1 MFDLNTFVANCQAAL
16 EAPNPSAVVKAL
28 VGEAV
33 TDPDGLKAA
42 FAATADAK
50 SLSDRALVRSN
61 TLTVLDVTNGVGLI
75 TPAHDHQMWAVIG
88 VYDGEEQNIFYRE
101 GENGLE
107 QIGERLLR
115 TGDVTVLDEHTIHA
129 ISNPLPRKSY
139 AIHVYGGD
147 IVNRAGRSIWNP
159 HTLVREPYDIQQL
172 SAYVKEMMSDS
183 CRMK

>member
-1 MFDLNTFVANCQAAL
+1 MFNLNTFVAECQAAL
-16 EAPNPSAVVKAL
+16 ETPNPSAVVEAL
-28 VGEAV
+28 VREAV

-42 FAATADAK
+42 FAATANAK
-50 SLSDRALVRSN
+50 SLSARALVRSE

-88 VYDGEEQNIFYRE
+88 VYDGEEQNVFYRADGNE
-101 GENGLE
+101 LE

-129 ISNPLPRKSY
+129 ISNPLQRKSY

-159 HTLVREPYDIQQL
+159 HTLEREPYDVDRL
-172 SAYVKEMMSDS
+172 SAYVKEMITG
-183 CRMK
+183 